1 MVLLRSA
8 FGVWPSCPFLRPDRP
23 SARARARAPIR
34 EIESLGNGEANRARP
49 FVQKE
54 KGVSNEALK

>member
-8 FGVWPSCPFLRPDRP
+8 FGVWPSCPFLRP